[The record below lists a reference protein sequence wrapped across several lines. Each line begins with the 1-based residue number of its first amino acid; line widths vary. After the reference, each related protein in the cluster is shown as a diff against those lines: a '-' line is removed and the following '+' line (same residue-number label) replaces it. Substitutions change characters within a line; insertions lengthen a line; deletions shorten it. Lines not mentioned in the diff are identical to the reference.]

1 MDMVKATAIVILS
14 AVLFSGCQSIPNQ
27 DPPSA
32 NADLRSGLKEQE
44 SRNIYNDYM
53 QQQAMMRQREEVAR
67 NQQRERQRQQQQ
79 QQQRSP

>member
-1 MDMVKATAIVILS
+1 MEKVKMTAIACLS

-27 DPPSA
+27 VPPSA
-32 NADLRSGLKEQE
+32 SEDLRSGLEEQE

-53 QQQAMMRQREEVAR
+53 QQQAMIRQREEVAR

-79 QQQRSP
+79 QQQQR